1 MSYHYLRHWHFV
13 EGYAALACEKDDSDE
28 FICPTD
34 SNATCDLSRCPLQ
47 GPQVAPIMDS
57 QPTGGKHLILSWNTK
72 CVCCIFMTVAASKQ
86 SILTKGHV
94 VIGGWDNIAVLRD
107 VDLFP
112 LPTCSSNSVSCK
124 IPDLPQPRLD
134 HSLSLLPD
142 GWLVVCGGRD
152 FNYEDSRF
160 YTLNTCYSWTVGKD
174 SWTLFY
180 TMRFP
185 PINTF

>member
-1 MSYHYLRHWHFV
+1 
-13 EGYAALACEKDDSDE
+13 
-28 FICPTD
+28 
-34 SNATCDLSRCPLQ
+34 
-47 GPQVAPIMDS
+47 
-57 QPTGGKHLILSWNTK
+57 
-72 CVCCIFMTVAASKQ
+72 MTVAESNQ

-94 VIGGWDNIAVLRD
+94 VVGGWDNIAVLRD

-112 LPTCSSNSVSCK
+112 LPSCSINSVSCK

-160 YTLNTCYSWTVGKD
+160 YTLNTCYSWTVGKE
-174 SWTLFY
+174 SWTHFY
-180 TMRFP
+180 TMRFTP
-185 PINTF
+185 SIVCENNHHSYREARSLHTAWTPLSSPNSLVLLGGGFHPTAEILLSSHSSKPSLILMYFFFGVVVIVMILLR

>member
-1 MSYHYLRHWHFV
+1 
-13 EGYAALACEKDDSDE
+13 
-28 FICPTD
+28 
-34 SNATCDLSRCPLQ
+34 
-47 GPQVAPIMDS
+47 
-57 QPTGGKHLILSWNTK
+57 
-72 CVCCIFMTVAASKQ
+72 MTVVGSKQ

-134 HSLSLLPD
+134 HSLSHLPD

-174 SWTLFY
+174 SWTHFY
-180 TMRFP
+180 TMRFTPSIVCENNQYSPREARSLHTAWTPLSYPNFLVLLGGGFHPTAEILPSSHSSIAFFTSDEFLLWCSGDSHDP
-185 PINTF
+185 P